1 MNALLAAFAKEFAAE
16 WPTDDV
22 FARVTVRLVLAVLLA
37 TVIGWEREEHHKTA
51 GLRDHQLVA
60 LGSALFVVA
69 CCDAFHNS
77 ESVTRVVQGIA
88 TGIGFIGGGAILK
101 MPDKDRIRGLTT
113 AGSIWC
119 SASVG
124 SAAGLGEMGAAT
136 IGLILVFFV
145 LAVLEKL
152 KRRID
157 NKSPFR
163 AETPVS
169 PG

>member
-1 MNALLAAFAKEFAAE
+1 MTPLIAAFVKEFATE

-69 CCDAFHNS
+69 CCDAFHNDPGI
-77 ESVTRVVQGIA
+77 TRVVQGIA

-124 SAAGLGEMGAAT
+124 AAAGLGEMGAAAVG
-136 IGLILVFFV
+136 IFLVFFV

-157 NKSPFR
+157 NRCPGRPES
-163 AETPVS
+163 PVS
-169 PG
+169 PE